1 MLYIMYILSKSL
13 QRKIIDTCVYYLKS
27 SNLSAPHLGLLIR
40 TLHMQLTINSVKC
53 LLYSSHKEFIWTI
66 ILLFIALLM
75 FITFDGCI
83 LSKIEYKI
91 DGVNITVMDYW
102 LYLFN
107 IEITN
112 QNRLLQS
119 YIMAMFYFSAVL
131 FIYVYRFSINDQG
144 SL

>member
-1 MLYIMYILSKSL
+1 MYILSKSL

-91 DGVNITVMDYW
+91 DGLNITVMDYW

-112 QNRLLQS
+112 QSRLLQS